1 MLPAPLQSLLDQ
13 VAACEA
19 DARSLVDGLT
29 DEEVNWQV
37 APGKTWSIAQC
48 LDHLRATN
56 EFYLQRFLP
65 LAEQARDGGPGPFSG
80 LEPSGIGRWFLRTLE
95 PPVRMRAGAPKAV
108 VPASTASRATLV
120 PNLVASHD
128 PYRRLVAA
136 AAFVDANRVV
146 GPNPFFPV
154 FRMRLSTVL
163 GVIPAHDRRHLW
175 QARIVREAI
184 DRRAAGA
191 RPSP

>member
-1 MLPAPLQSLLDQ
+1 MLPSPLQSLLDQ
-13 VAACEA
+13 IAACEA
-19 DARSLVDGLT
+19 DARSLVDGLS
-29 DEEVNWQV
+29 DEDVNWQA

-56 EFYLQRFLP
+56 EFYLRRFLP
-65 LAEQARDGGPGPFSG
+65 LAEQARDAGRGTFTG
-80 LEPSGIGRWFLRTLE
+80 LRPSGIGRWFLGTLE
-95 PPVRMRAGAPKAV
+95 PPVRMRAGSPKAV
-108 VPASTASRATLV
+108 VPASTSARATLV

-128 PYRRLVAA
+128 GYRRLVAT
-136 AAFVDANRVV
+136 AAFVDTDRVV

-175 QARIVREAI
+175 QARIVRDAL
-184 DRRAAGA
+184 DRRASA
-191 RPSP
+191 